1 MAKTNSLED
10 FIKTY
15 VENKV
20 KSESK
25 ESYENWLRQNGVDSY
40 GIYSDAIRDANT
52 DYRREK
58 SSYGVNA
65 EKLSSLGLSGA
76 GYSDYIDG
84 KAYSEM
90 QRSKASAR
98 GTLAENEAKNRSEY
112 GKYLEDKATWAK
124 SDYEK
129 AVKYITD
136 ANIMDYD
143 EAYNYAVTAGLG
155 EEDAALAAKT
165 AGEAV
170 RKRARAEVLSVIVNQ
185 RYNHKQ
191 AAEYARALGLSEEEA
206 QELSSYADI
215 INASG
220 YYTKDYLDYLKKKL
234 DGEESDE

>member
-58 SSYGVNA
+58 SSYG
-65 EKLSSLGLSGA
+65 
-76 GYSDYIDG
+76 

-98 GTLAENEAKNRSEY
+98 GALAENEAKNRSEY
-112 GKYLEDKATWAK
+112 GKYLEDKATQAK

-170 RKRARAEVLSVIVNQ
+170 RKKARAEVLSVIVNQ

-220 YYTKDYLDYLKKKL
+220 YYTKDYLDYLKQKL
-234 DGEESDE
+234 NGEESDE